1 MQLFSTYRVK
11 IKHYNHIF
19 KDTISVYRHAVDFL
33 IDVCRKEWDAIAL
46 IPGSL
51 LQQQYVERLC
61 HATAHHPNPK
71 YSGFDKKCKCQ
82 YKNAQKVE
90 NKNVHFIPLSL
101 QTGCQEML
109 AFP

>member
-33 IDVCRKEWDAIAL
+33 IDVCMKEWDAIAL

-51 LQQQYVERLC
+51 LQ
-61 HATAHHPNPK
+61 
-71 YSGFDKKCKCQ
+71 
-82 YKNAQKVE
+82 
-90 NKNVHFIPLSL
+90 
-101 QTGCQEML
+101 
-109 AFP
+109 